1 MVNSFSAPCVII
13 RVLADVWSGSCDV
26 VLLDEVSVSDFVTV
40 KNDLNFF
47 MSAPSE
53 EDLTIPFS

>member
-1 MVNSFSAPCVII
+1 MVYGFSAPCVII
-13 RVLADVWSGSCDV
+13 WVLTDVWSGSCDA

-40 KNDLNFF
+40 KNDLNFV